1 MGTGADDPDKR
12 DVALDDLIGRVYDVA
27 LDPSRYEDLLDT
39 WEAVLG
45 SGDGPQATN
54 LWTNH
59 PLVLGHIDRADRML
73 DRLADEPLS
82 DAGAQALEHFGRIPA
97 VLISEHLTVRAAN
110 IPARDSLSLHP
121 GDSLSN
127 LAIDPDDRTVLI
139 SHIRKILS
147 QPDAPPSI
155 YRVRR
160 DEADQFL
167 ILQLRRVVLPDG
179 EITVAAATSD
189 LRWPKG
195 MSRILREAFDLTK
208 AEVEIIRLLLECAGA
223 KDIADRR
230 GRSLATVRTQIKT
243 ILSKTETN
251 SQVELLRLTMSLMEI
266 ADKTMREEH
275 TPRHG
280 DSHETTLAPVPVQT
294 IRAADGRRLDY
305 LVLGHPKGRP
315 VLLMHMKFGFIR
327 WTVQAE
333 TLADAQNIRLIV
345 PVRAGFGQ
353 SDPLP
358 RKCDYGDQTA
368 RDILAVLDA
377 EGVTALPV
385 ITLGTD
391 VIFMPS
397 LDRLRPGLVRAVIAC
412 AGLLP
417 LRTREQ
423 FERMHKWHRFIQVG
437 AKHTPHVLPFLV
449 KAGFHLARRI
459 GKPAFVQ
466 AVFGKS
472 RADMDTFSDPEV
484 FEAMIAGSH
493 ICLSDKHS
501 AHLPFIH
508 QTMFEHDPRHVRDLA
523 LLSQKIPLHYLNGMD
538 DPVMHPVSLAE
549 LKPDYPAISFTMYPD
564 AGQLLHFRHWRDVI
578 GLVSDHL

>member
-1 MGTGADDPDKR
+1 MGSGSDDRETR

-27 LDPSRYEDLLDT
+27 LDPSRYEELLDT

-45 SGDGPQATN
+45 SDHGKQGAGK
-54 LWTNH
+54 WTDA
-59 PLVLGHIDRADRML
+59 PSVLGHIDRADTML
-73 DRLADEPLS
+73 DRLAKAPLL
-82 DAGAQALEHFGRIPA
+82 DAGAQALEEFGRIPA
-97 VLISEHLTVRAAN
+97 FLISERLTVRAAN
-110 IPARDSLSLHP
+110 SSARDSLSLQP
-121 GDSLSN
+121 GDSLSS
-127 LAIDPDDRTVLI
+127 LAIDPDDRDVLTNQ
-139 SHIRKILS
+139 IRTILLR
-147 QPDAPPSI
+147 PDAPPSV

-195 MSRILREAFDLTK
+195 MGRILREAFDLTR
-208 AEVEIIRLLLECAGA
+208 AEVEIIRLLVECADA
-223 KDIADRR
+223 RDIAERR

-251 SQVELLRLTMSLMEI
+251 SQVELLRLTMSMMEI

-275 TPRHG
+275 VPHQAGGGT
-280 DSHETTLAPVPVQT
+280 TTLAPLPFQT
-294 IRAADGRRLDY
+294 IRDAAGRRLDY
-305 LVLGHPKGRP
+305 LVLGDPKGRP
-315 VLLMHMKFGFIR
+315 VLLMHMKFGLIR
-327 WTVQAE
+327 WTAQAE
-333 TLADAQNIRLIV
+333 AEAAARNIRLIV
-345 PVRAGFGQ
+345 PVRAGFGH

-358 RKCDYGDQTA
+358 RRCDYGEQTA
-368 RDILAVLDA
+368 HDILAVLDA

-391 VIFMPS
+391 VIFIPT
-397 LDRLRPGLVRAVIAC
+397 LDRLRPGTVRAVIAC

-437 AKHTPHVLPFLV
+437 AKYTPEVLPFLV

-466 AVFGKS
+466 AVFGAS
-472 RADMDTFSDPEV
+472 RADMDTFSDPQV

-493 ICLSDKHS
+493 ICLSDQHS
-501 AHLPFIH
+501 AHLPFTH
-508 QTMFEHDPRHVRDLA
+508 QTMFEHDPRHVSELA
-523 LLSQKIPLHYLNGMD
+523 LLSQKVPVQYLNGLD
-538 DPVMHPVSLAE
+538 DPVMNPVSLEE
-549 LKPDYPAISFTMYPD
+549 LKPGYPDITFTMYSD

-578 GLVSDHL
+578 RLVSDHL